1 MLYNLSKS
9 SFLLLGMLSHV
20 ERQLVTL
27 RVEEP
32 LGHGHLGRLEVGLH
46 LRRQNGHLLLPH
58 LRDGRGRPQ
67 AGVQRLVLDGRKARG
82 HADAAALADAGAGAV
97 VVLLV
102 RAQRR
107 AGLAGVGALVA
118 AAKRR
123 QWRLVLVIISI
134 CH

>member
-1 MLYNLSKS
+1 M
-9 SFLLLGMLSHV
+9 
-20 ERQLVTL
+20 
-27 RVEEP
+27 
-32 LGHGHLGRLEVGLH
+32 
-46 LRRQNGHLLLPH
+46 
-58 LRDGRGRPQ
+58 
-67 AGVQRLVLDGRKARG
+67 DGRKAGG
-82 HADAAALADAGAGAV
+82 HADAAALADAGACAV

>member
-1 MLYNLSKS
+1 M
-9 SFLLLGMLSHV
+9 LGMLSHV

-58 LRDGRGRPQ
+58 LRYGRGRPQ

-82 HADAAALADAGAGAV
+82 HADAAALADARACAV